1 MRKIAKTMFARCAF
15 IALVLFAS
23 GPVAGAGTTQKAVQA
38 GGTTAALLLPAKPRA
53 SIILLIGG
61 PGHVDVD
68 ADGNIGRGEGNQL
81 ARTRAAYAARGFAV
95 LVPDAGYD
103 LAALV
108 TYMAAIKRPVAVAAT
123 SRGTQ
128 RAASGIAA
136 GARPDRLILTSG
148 FLSAQSGDGESV
160 MDILGSPAALP
171 PTLVIHHREDG
182 CSKTS
187 PAGVAPFIAWAQGK
201 ARVTW
206 LSGGTS
212 DGDPCQAE
220 AHHGFAGI
228 DGQVVS
234 AISGF
239 VR

>member
-1 MRKIAKTMFARCAF
+1 MRNITTFLLMAMSLIAIVPPAQ
-15 IALVLFAS
+15 
-23 GPVAGAGTTQKAVQA
+23 AGTTQQLVRA
-38 GGTTAALLLPAKPRA
+38 GGTTAALLVPAKPRA

-61 PGHVDVD
+61 PGHVEVSE
-68 ADGNIGRGEGNQL
+68 DGSIGRGEGNQL
-81 ARTRAAYAARGFAV
+81 ARTREAYAARGFAV
-95 LVPDAGYD
+95 LVPDSGYD

-108 TYMAAIKRPVAVAAT
+108 AYMAAIKRPVAVAAT

-148 FLSAQSGDGESV
+148 FLSSESGDGESV
-160 MDILGSPAALP
+160 IDILGSPEVLP

-182 CSKTS
+182 CRKTS
-187 PAGVAPFIAWAQGK
+187 PAGVAPFLAWAQGK

-220 AHHGFAGI
+220 SHHGFAGI

-239 VR
+239 VH